1 MESIGGRECSW
12 RALGEGNAR
21 GFWEV
26 LLSLGLTA
34 SPPSGLDLFHCPW
47 SHPSGPQLPSTLP
60 VWAS

>member
-1 MESIGGRECSW
+1 MESIGGRKC
-12 RALGEGNAR
+12 LGVSR
-21 GFWEV
+21 EV